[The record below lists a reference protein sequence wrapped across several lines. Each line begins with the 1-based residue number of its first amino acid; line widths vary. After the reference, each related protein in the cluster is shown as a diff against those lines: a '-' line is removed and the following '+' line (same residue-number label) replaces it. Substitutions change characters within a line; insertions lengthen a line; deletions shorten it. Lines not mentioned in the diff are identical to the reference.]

1 MALGLSRSSYLDI
14 ITDASFTS
22 EHLLFLGTEK
32 YPQENAYSTYLSAN
46 NGHSNAYTGLSNT
59 NYFFEVAPEAL
70 EGALDRFAGFF
81 TAPLFDA
88 SCTEREANAVNS
100 EHNKNLQSD
109 MWRFYQLEKHLSS
122 PNHPYHKFGTGTRE
136 TLWDGPRREGRDP
149 RAELIDWWKEMY
161 CAKRMKLVLMGRE
174 SLDTLEGWVRQRFE
188 GVPVRTKDGEE
199 RLVYNSEVMEEEQM
213 GVSRCGR
220 RRRLC

>member
-1 MALGLSRSSYLDI
+1 
-14 ITDASFTS
+14 
-22 EHLLFLGTEK
+22 
-32 YPQENAYSTYLSAN
+32 
-46 NGHSNAYTGLSNT
+46 
-59 NYFFEVAPEAL
+59 
-70 EGALDRFAGFF
+70 
-81 TAPLFDA
+81 
-88 SCTEREANAVNS
+88 
-100 EHNKNLQSD
+100 
-109 MWRFYQLEKHLSS
+109 
-122 PNHPYHKFGTGTRE
+122 
-136 TLWDGPRREGRDP
+136 
-149 RAELIDWWKEMY
+149 MY